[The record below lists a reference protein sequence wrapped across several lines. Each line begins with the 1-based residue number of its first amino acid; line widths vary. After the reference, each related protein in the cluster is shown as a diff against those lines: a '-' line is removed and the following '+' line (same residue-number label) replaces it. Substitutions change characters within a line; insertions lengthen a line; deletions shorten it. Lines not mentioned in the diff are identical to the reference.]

1 MQIQSILINMTHSKC
16 GISESISHIHFHCQF
31 AKKSE
36 NLGNGINPWIYP
48 IKYLQSSSS
57 NFISMGESPTLWFHQ
72 QCLPLERLVNLDLTH
87 SPPIQKKDPSLL
99 GNDPQIFY
107 CHHRM
112 GARAIFMTLLHLS
125 QNCMSI
131 ISSALGPWTCLILIN
146 ENITCC

>member
-1 MQIQSILINMTHSKC
+1 MNRPPYGFTSNAFPWNAWSIWILR
-16 GISESISHIHFHCQF
+16 IHLLF
-31 AKKSE
+31 K
-36 NLGNGINPWIYP
+36 
-48 IKYLQSSSS
+48 
-57 NFISMGESPTLWFHQ
+57 
-72 QCLPLERLVNLDLTH
+72 
-87 SPPIQKKDPSLL
+87 KKDPSLL

-146 ENITCC
+146 ENITCCSTKSYYFSLYQYKKYCSIICSYVFVFLHLLNTHVTTFLLKVTKIDM